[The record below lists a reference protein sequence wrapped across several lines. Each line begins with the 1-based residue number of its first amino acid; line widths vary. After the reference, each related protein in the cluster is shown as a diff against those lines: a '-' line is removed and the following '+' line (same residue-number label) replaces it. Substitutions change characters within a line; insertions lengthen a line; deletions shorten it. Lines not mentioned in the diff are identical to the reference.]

1 MLVPLAVTSAVRLVF
16 VKVPRFPQ
24 KTHSRRP
31 AFDVQLFQD
40 SAGLGRKV
48 NKFRAKETVFAQGNS
63 AKRDSHECLIPYQ
76 VP

>member
-16 VKVPRFPQ
+16 VKVPRFPP